1 MVSVFRHTFVVMASL
16 CALGL
21 VPGPARGQSAA
32 VPPENDPVL
41 QALIEEALARNPDL
55 HAAQSAI
62 SAAQTA
68 TERARALPDPMV
80 SMTYTNDGWAPS
92 LGSMPMTTLGFMVSQ
107 SLPYSGK
114 RDLRASLAAS
124 QARQAEP
131 ALARARLA
139 LEGAV
144 RRAYY
149 GLLLARELQALTAEQ
164 RELLQQIEVVAR
176 ARYAVGQGAQPDV
189 LRVQTEVTRIE
200 QRVIEQAA
208 EAEVRLAEINR
219 LLARPLDTPV
229 ETTARLTL
237 LPLGAPADEMLDQAR
252 AVSPEL
258 RSAALAIETSTAAA
272 AVARRDLK
280 PDFSVQGGYMN
291 RGGLDAMWLAGVG
304 ISWPF
309 NKKARESAVAEA
321 EIRAKGGSH
330 VVESM
335 GLQLAYKTRE
345 RFTRAKSLEKLVT
358 LYDDGIIPQDQM
370 TVEATLT
377 SYQTGRVPFVSV
389 LEAMTALYADRW
401 ARAGLVAD
409 HARLRASLREA
420 SLDGGPDVSQTSAPV
435 AGGLSSGQ
443 TAGGMSGG
451 MGGK

>member
-1 MVSVFRHTFVVMASL
+1 MF
-16 CALGL
+16 L
-21 VPGPARGQSAA
+21 VPGRAFVVILSAGALLATPASARGQTAA
-32 VPPENDPVL
+32 LPVDNDPFL
-41 QALIEEALARNPDL
+41 QALIDEALARSPDL

-62 SAAQTA
+62 AAAQTA

-80 SMTYTNDGWAPS
+80 SITYTNDGWAPS

-107 SLPYSGK
+107 PLPYSGK

-124 QARQAEP
+124 QARQVEP

-149 GLLLARELQALTAEQ
+149 GLLLARERQALTAEQ

-200 QRVIEQAA
+200 QRAIEQAA
-208 EAEVRLAEINR
+208 EAEVRVAELNR
-219 LLARPLDTPV
+219 LLARPLDAPIDTA
-229 ETTARLTL
+229 ARLTL
-237 LPLGAPADEMLDQAR
+237 VPLAEPVEDALAQTR

-258 RSAALAIETSTAAA
+258 HGAALAIEASTAAA
-272 AVARRDLK
+272 ALARRDLK
-280 PDFSVQGGYMN
+280 PDFSVQAGYMN

-304 ISWPF
+304 ITWPF

-330 VVESM
+330 VVESL

-345 RFTRAKSLEKLVT
+345 RFTRAKSVEKLVA
-358 LYDDGIIPQDQM
+358 LYDGGIIPQDQM
-370 TVEATLT
+370 TVESSITN
-377 SYQTGRVPFVSV
+377 YQTGGVPFISV
-389 LEAMTALYADRW
+389 LEAMTSLYADRW
-401 ARAGLVAD
+401 TRAGLIAD

-420 SLDGGPDVSQTSAPV
+420 SLDGGPEMSPASAPAPAAMSSAV
-435 AGGLSSGQ
+435 SSGM
-443 TAGGMSGG
+443 GGG

>member
-1 MVSVFRHTFVVMASL
+1 MVSVFRHTLFVIACVF
-16 CALGL
+16 ALGL
-21 VPGPARGQSAA
+21 LPAPARGQATAA
-32 VPPENDPVL
+32 REDDPLL
-41 QALIEEALARNPDL
+41 QALIDEALARNPDL

-62 SAAQTA
+62 AAARTA

-80 SMTYTNDGWAPS
+80 SITYTNDGWAPS

-107 SLPYSGK
+107 ALPYSGK
-114 RDLRASLAAS
+114 RDLRAGLAAS

-131 ALARARLA
+131 ALERARLA

-149 GLLLARELQALTAEQ
+149 GLVLARELEALTAEQ
-164 RELLQQIEVVAR
+164 RGLWRQIEVLAR

-200 QRVIEQAA
+200 RRAIEQAA

-229 ETTARLTL
+229 ATPAALAL
-237 LPLGAPADEMLDQAR
+237 QPLRVSADEAVADAR

-258 RSAALAIETSTAAA
+258 KGAALAVETSTAAA

-304 ISWPF
+304 ITWPF

-330 VVESM
+330 VAESM
-335 GLQLAYKTRE
+335 QLQLAYRTRE
-345 RFTRAKSLEKLVT
+345 RYTRAKAIEKLVA
-358 LYDDGIIPQDQM
+358 LYDGGIVPQNQM

-377 SYQTGRVPFVSV
+377 NYQAGKVPFVSV
-389 LEAMTALYADRW
+389 LEAMTALYEDRW

-409 HARLRASLREA
+409 HAKLRASLREA
-420 SLDGGPDVSQTSAPV
+420 SLDDGGGMAGAPASAPGTAR
-435 AGGLSSGQ
+435 AGASSGMSS
-443 TAGGMSGG
+443 GMNE
-451 MGGK
+451 K

>member
-1 MVSVFRHTFVVMASL
+1 MLSVFRQTLLVIVCL

-21 VPGPARGQSAA
+21 LPTPARGQSATPA
-32 VPPENDPVL
+32 VEDPLL
-41 QALIEEALARNPDL
+41 QALIDEALARNPDL
-55 HAAQSAI
+55 RAAQSAI

-68 TERARALPDPMV
+68 TARARALPDPMV

-107 SLPYSGK
+107 PLPYSGK
-114 RDLRASLAAS
+114 RDLRAALATS
-124 QARQAEP
+124 QARQYEP

-149 GLLLARELQALTAEQ
+149 GLLLARERQALTDEQ
-164 RELLQQIEVVAR
+164 RDLLRQIETVAR

-219 LLARPLDTPV
+219 LLARPLDTPI
-229 ETTARLTL
+229 ETAARLAL
-237 LPLGAPADEMLDQAR
+237 APLGGSAAEVIEQAR
-252 AVSPEL
+252 TASPEL
-258 RSAALAIETSTAAA
+258 RGAALAIETSSAAA

-280 PDFSVQGGYMN
+280 PDFSVQAGYMN

-309 NKKARESAVAEA
+309 SKKARESTIAEA

-330 VVESM
+330 IIESM

-345 RFTRAKSLEKLVT
+345 RYTRARALEKLVA
-358 LYDDGIIPQDQM
+358 LYDGGIIPQDQM

-377 SYQTGRVPFVSV
+377 SYQTGKVPFVSV

-409 HARLRASLREA
+409 HARLLAGLREA
-420 SLDGGPDVSQTSAPV
+420 SLEGDAEMSAPSAPAAGTTSA
-435 AGGLSSGQ
+435 GL
-443 TAGGMSGG
+443 AGGMTSG
-451 MGGK
+451 MSGK

>member
-1 MVSVFRHTFVVMASL
+1 MLYLAPSLAS
-16 CALGL
+16 
-21 VPGPARGQSAA
+21 GQSASEQA
-32 VPPENDPVL
+32 GDDTVL
-41 QALIEEALARNPDL
+41 QSLIAEALARNPDL

-62 SAAQTA
+62 AAAQTS

-80 SMTYTNDGWAPS
+80 SVTYTNDGWAPS
-92 LGSMPMTTLGFMVSQ
+92 LGGMPMTTLGFMVSQ

-124 QARQAEP
+124 QARQVEP

-149 GLLLARELQALTAEQ
+149 GLLLARELQALTAAQ

-200 QRVIEQAA
+200 QRVIEQAT

-219 LLARPLDTPV
+219 LLARPLDTPL
-229 ETTARLTL
+229 ESTARLAL
-237 LPLGAPADEMLDQAR
+237 SPLGTPADEMLDQAR
-252 AVSPEL
+252 AISPEL

-335 GLQLAYKTRE
+335 GLQLRSGPANA
-345 RFTRAKSLEKLVT
+345 TRARNRWKSSSRST
-358 LYDDGIIPQDQM
+358 
-370 TVEATLT
+370 TAA
-377 SYQTGRVPFVSV
+377 SSRRTG
-389 LEAMTALYADRW
+389 
-401 ARAGLVAD
+401 
-409 HARLRASLREA
+409 
-420 SLDGGPDVSQTSAPV
+420 
-435 AGGLSSGQ
+435 
-443 TAGGMSGG
+443 
-451 MGGK
+451 

>member
-1 MVSVFRHTFVVMASL
+1 MVSVFRHTLVVIVSL
-16 CALGL
+16 GAMCLA
-21 VPGPARGQSAA
+21 PGPAHGQAAA
-32 VPPENDPVL
+32 VPVENDPVL
-41 QALIEEALARNPDL
+41 QALIDEALARNPDL

-62 SAAQTA
+62 AAAHTA
-68 TERARALPDPMV
+68 TERARVLPDPMV
-80 SMTYTNDGWAPS
+80 SMTFTNDGWAPS

-164 RELLQQIEVVAR
+164 RELLQQVEVVAR

-219 LLARPLDTPV
+219 LLARPLDTPL
-229 ETTARLTL
+229 ETTARLAL
-237 LPLGAPADEMLDQAR
+237 SPLGARTDEMLDQAR

-345 RFTRAKSLEKLVT
+345 RFTRAKSLEKLVA
-358 LYDDGIIPQDQM
+358 LYDGGIIPQDQM

-377 SYQTGRVPFVSV
+377 SYQTGKVPFVSV

-420 SLDGGPDVSQTSAPV
+420 SLDGGSEMSPASAPA
-435 AGGLSSGQ
+435 AGTSSAGL
-443 TAGGMSGG
+443 AGGMTSG
-451 MGGK
+451 MSGK

>member
-1 MVSVFRHTFVVMASL
+1 MVSVFRHMLLVIACV

-21 VPGPARGQSAA
+21 SPAPARGQAA
-32 VPPENDPVL
+32 AEDDPLL
-41 QALIEEALARNPDL
+41 QALIDEALARNPDL
-55 HAAQSAI
+55 HAAQAAI
-62 SAAQTA
+62 AAARTS

-80 SMTYTNDGWAPS
+80 SITYTNDGWAPS

-107 SLPYSGK
+107 PLPYSGK
-114 RDLRASLAAS
+114 RDLRAGLSAS

-131 ALARARLA
+131 ALERARLT

-149 GLLLARELQALTAEQ
+149 GLVLARELEALTAEQ
-164 RELLQQIEVVAR
+164 RDLWRQIEVLAR

-200 QRVIEQAA
+200 LRAIEQAA
-208 EAEVRLAEINR
+208 ETEVRLAEINR

-229 ETTARLTL
+229 ATPAALALQPLTAS
-237 LPLGAPADEMLDQAR
+237 ADEAIAAAR

-258 RSAALAIETSTAAA
+258 KGAALAIETSTAAA

-304 ISWPF
+304 ITWPF

-330 VVESM
+330 IVESM
-335 GLQLAYKTRE
+335 QLQLAYRTRE
-345 RFTRAKSLEKLVT
+345 RYTRAKAIEKLVS
-358 LYDDGIIPQDQM
+358 LYDDGIVPQNLM

-377 SYQTGRVPFVSV
+377 NYQAGKVPFVSV

-409 HARLRASLREA
+409 HAKLRASLREA
-420 SLDGGPDVSQTSAPV
+420 SLDDGGGMAGAPASAPGAAR
-435 AGGLSSGQ
+435 AGASS
-443 TAGGMSGG
+443 GMSGG
-451 MGGK
+451 MNGK

>member
-1 MVSVFRHTFVVMASL
+1 MVSVFRHTLVVIACV

-21 VPGPARGQSAA
+21 LPAPARGQAAA
-32 VPPENDPVL
+32 VAVEDDPVL
-41 QALIEEALARNPDL
+41 QALIDEALARNPDL

-62 SAAQTA
+62 SAARTS
-68 TERARALPDPMV
+68 TERSRALPDPMV
-80 SMTYTNDGWAPS
+80 SVTYTNDGWAPS

-107 SLPYSGK
+107 PLPYSGK
-114 RDLRASLAAS
+114 RDLRAGLAAS

-131 ALARARLA
+131 ALERARLA

-149 GLLLARELQALTAEQ
+149 GLVLARELEALTAEQ
-164 RELLQQIEVVAR
+164 RELWRQIEVLAR

-200 QRVIEQAA
+200 LRAIEQAA

-219 LLARPLDTPV
+219 LLARSPETPV
-229 ETTARLTL
+229 ATPAALALQPLTAS
-237 LPLGAPADEMLDQAR
+237 ADEAVAAAR
-252 AVSPEL
+252 VVSPEL
-258 RSAALAIETSTAAA
+258 KGAALAIETSTAAA

-304 ISWPF
+304 ITWPF

-330 VVESM
+330 VAESM
-335 GLQLAYKTRE
+335 HLQLAYRTRE
-345 RFTRAKSLEKLVT
+345 RYTRAKAIEKLVA
-358 LYDDGIIPQDQM
+358 LYDGGIVPQNQM

-377 SYQTGRVPFVSV
+377 NYQAGKVPFVSV

-409 HARLRASLREA
+409 HAKLRASLREA
-420 SLDGGPDVSQTSAPV
+420 GLDDGGGMAGAPASAPGTAR
-435 AGGLSSGQ
+435 AGASSGI
-443 TAGGMSGG
+443 SGG
-451 MGGK
+451 MNGK

>member
-1 MVSVFRHTFVVMASL
+1 MLSVFRRTLVLFAG
-16 CALGL
+16 LGAFCFMP
-21 VPGPARGQSAA
+21 VPAHGQAAA
-32 VPPENDPVL
+32 VPVEDDPVL
-41 QALIEEALARNPDL
+41 QALIEEALARSPDL
-55 HAAQSAI
+55 HAAQSVI
-62 SAAQTA
+62 SAARAA

-92 LGSMPMTTLGFMVSQ
+92 LGNMPMTTLGFMVSQ
-107 SLPYSGK
+107 ALPYSGK
-114 RDLRASLAAS
+114 RDLRANLAAS
-124 QARQAEP
+124 EARQYEP

-144 RRAYY
+144 RRAYS

-164 RELLQQIEVVAR
+164 RELWQQIEVVAR

-200 QRVIEQAA
+200 QRAIEQAA
-208 EAEVRLAEINR
+208 EAEIRLAEINR

-229 ETTARLTL
+229 DTTSRLALSPLDGSAEDAFAR
-237 LPLGAPADEMLDQAR
+237 AR

-258 RSAALAIETSTAAA
+258 QGAALAIETSTATA

-280 PDFSVQGGYMN
+280 PDFSVQAGYMN

-304 ISWPF
+304 VSWPF

-330 VVESM
+330 VVESI
-335 GLQLAYKTRE
+335 GLQLAFKTRE
-345 RFTRAKSLEKLVT
+345 RFTRAKALEKLVA
-358 LYDDGIIPQDQM
+358 LYDGGIIPQDQM
-370 TVEATLT
+370 TVESSITN
-377 SYQTGRVPFVSV
+377 YQTGRVPFVSV
-389 LEAMTALYADRW
+389 LEAMSSLYADRW
-401 ARAGLVAD
+401 ARAGFLAD

-420 SLDGGPDVSQTSAPV
+420 SLDGGPEMSPASAP
-435 AGGLSSGQ
+435 AAASGSTGQSGGM
-443 TAGGMSGG
+443 AGGMSG
-451 MGGK
+451 K

>member
-1 MVSVFRHTFVVMASL
+1 MVSVFRRTLLVVACL
-16 CALGL
+16 CALVL
-21 VPGPARGQSAA
+21 VPGPARGQAIAA
-32 VPPENDPVL
+32 AEDDPVL
-41 QALIEEALARNPDL
+41 QALIEEALARSPDL

-149 GLLLARELQALTAEQ
+149 GLLLARELQSLTAEQ

-219 LLARPLDTPV
+219 LLARPLDTPL

-237 LPLGAPADEMLDQAR
+237 SPLSAPADELLDQAR

-345 RFTRAKSLEKLVT
+345 RFTRAKSLEKLVA
-358 LYDDGIIPQDQM
+358 LYDGGIIPQDQM

-377 SYQTGRVPFVSV
+377 SYQTGKVPFVSV

-401 ARAGLVAD
+401 TRAGLLAD

-420 SLDGGPDVSQTSAPV
+420 SLDGAAEMSPASAPT
-435 AGGLSSGQ
+435 AGGSSAGQ
-443 TAGGMSGG
+443 AGAMAGGMSG
-451 MGGK
+451 K

>member
-16 CALGL
+16 CALVL
-21 VPGPARGQSAA
+21 AARTCQRASRLPSRPRTTRCCRRSSRKRSRAT
-32 VPPENDPVL
+32 PTCM
-41 QALIEEALARNPDL
+41 RR
-55 HAAQSAI
+55 SRRI

-219 LLARPLDTPV
+219 LLARPLDTPI
-229 ETTARLTL
+229 ETTARLAL
-237 LPLGAPADEMLDQAR
+237 SPLGAPADDDAR
-252 AVSPEL
+252 PG
-258 RSAALAIETSTAAA
+258 
-272 AVARRDLK
+272 ARRQ
-280 PDFSVQGGYMN
+280 P
-291 RGGLDAMWLAGVG
+291 RAAG
-304 ISWPF
+304 
-309 NKKARESAVAEA
+309 ARRS
-321 EIRAKGGSH
+321 
-330 VVESM
+330 
-335 GLQLAYKTRE
+335 
-345 RFTRAKSLEKLVT
+345 
-358 LYDDGIIPQDQM
+358 
-370 TVEATLT
+370 
-377 SYQTGRVPFVSV
+377 
-389 LEAMTALYADRW
+389 
-401 ARAGLVAD
+401 
-409 HARLRASLREA
+409 RLR
-420 SLDGGPDVSQTSAPV
+420 PAPRPPPWR
-435 AGGLSSGQ
+435 AAISSPTFQ
-443 TAGGMSGG
+443 FRAAT
-451 MGGK
+451 

>member
-1 MVSVFRHTFVVMASL
+1 MVSVFRRTLLVVACL
-16 CALGL
+16 CAQVL
-21 VPGPARGQSAA
+21 VPGPARGQAIAA
-32 VPPENDPVL
+32 AEDDPVL
-41 QALIEEALARNPDL
+41 QALIEEALARSPDL

-131 ALARARLA
+131 ALSRARLA

-149 GLLLARELQALTAEQ
+149 GLLLARELQSLTAEQ

-219 LLARPLDTPV
+219 LLARPLDTPL

-237 LPLGAPADEMLDQAR
+237 SPLSGPADELLDQAR

-345 RFTRAKSLEKLVT
+345 RFTRAKSLEKLVA
-358 LYDDGIIPQDQM
+358 LYDGGIIPQDQM

-377 SYQTGRVPFVSV
+377 SYQTGKVPFVSV

-401 ARAGLVAD
+401 TRAGFLAD

-420 SLDGGPDVSQTSAPV
+420 SLDGAAEMSPASAP
-435 AGGLSSGQ
+435 
-443 TAGGMSGG
+443 TAGGSSAGQAGAMAGG
-451 MGGK
+451 MTGK

>member
-1 MVSVFRHTFVVMASL
+1 MVSVIRRAFVVVISL
-16 CALGL
+16 CALCL
-21 VPGPARGQSAA
+21 APEPARGQAA
-32 VPPENDPVL
+32 APAEDDPVL
-41 QALIEEALARNPDL
+41 QALIAEALERSPDL
-55 HAAQSAI
+55 HAAQSMI
-62 SAAQTA
+62 SAAQA
-68 TERARALPDPMV
+68 STERARALPDPMV
-80 SMTYTNDGWAPS
+80 SVTYTNDGWAPS

-107 SLPYSGK
+107 QLPYSGK
-114 RDLRASLAAS
+114 RDLRVSLATS
-124 QARQAEP
+124 QARQLEP
-131 ALARARLA
+131 SLARAQLA

-149 GLLLARELQALTAEQ
+149 GLLLARELQALAAGQ
-164 RELLQQIEVVAR
+164 RDLWQQIEVVAR
-176 ARYAVGQGAQPDV
+176 ARYAVGQGALPDV
-189 LRVQTEVTRIE
+189 LRIQTEVTRVE
-200 QRVIEQAA
+200 QRAIEQAA
-208 EAEVRLAEINR
+208 EAEVSLARMNR
-219 LLARPLDTPV
+219 LLARPLDTPL
-229 ETTARLTL
+229 ETTRRLAL
-237 LPLGAPADEMLDQAR
+237 SPLAGSAEEAIEQAKS
-252 AVSPEL
+252 VSPEL
-258 RSAALAIETSTAAA
+258 KAAALAIETSMAAA
-272 AVARRDLK
+272 ALARRDLK

-304 ISWPF
+304 ISLPF

-377 SYQTGRVPFVSV
+377 SYQTGKVPFVSV

-420 SLDGGPDVSQTSAPV
+420 SLDGGSEMSPASAPAAGTTSA
-435 AGGLSSGQ
+435 GL
-443 TAGGMSGG
+443 AGGMTSG
-451 MGGK
+451 MSGK

>member
-1 MVSVFRHTFVVMASL
+1 MVSVVRHTLLVIACL

-21 VPGPARGQSAA
+21 LPAPARGQAIAA
-32 VPPENDPVL
+32 AEDDPLL
-41 QALIEEALARNPDL
+41 QALIDEALARNPDL

-62 SAAQTA
+62 AAARTA

-80 SMTYTNDGWAPS
+80 SVTYTNDGWAPS

-107 SLPYSGK
+107 PLPYSGK
-114 RDLRASLAAS
+114 RDLRAGLAAS

-131 ALARARLA
+131 ALERARLA
-139 LEGAV
+139 IEGAV
-144 RRAYY
+144 RRGYY
-149 GLLLARELQALTAEQ
+149 GLVLARELEALTAEQ
-164 RELLQQIEVVAR
+164 RELWRQIEVLAR

-189 LRVQTEVTRIE
+189 LRVQTELTRIE
-200 QRVIEQAA
+200 LRAIEQAA
-208 EAEVRLAEINR
+208 EADVRLAEINR

-229 ETTARLTL
+229 ATPAALAL
-237 LPLGAPADEMLDQAR
+237 VPLRDSADEAIAGAR

-258 RSAALAIETSTAAA
+258 KGATLAIETSTAAA

-304 ISWPF
+304 ITWPF
-309 NKKARESAVAEA
+309 NRKARESAVAEA

-335 GLQLAYKTRE
+335 QLQLAYRTRE
-345 RFTRAKSLEKLVT
+345 RYTRAKAIEKLVA
-358 LYDDGIIPQDQM
+358 LYDGGIVPQDQM

-377 SYQTGRVPFVSV
+377 NYQAGKVPFVSV

-420 SLDGGPDVSQTSAPV
+420 SLDDGAGMAAAPASAPV
-435 AGGLSSGQ
+435 TAQAGASSGMS
-443 TAGGMSGG
+443 AGMT
-451 MGGK
+451 GK

>member
-1 MVSVFRHTFVVMASL
+1 MVSVFPRTFATLL
-16 CALGL
+16 CAAALCL
-21 VPGPARGQSAA
+21 VPCPVHGQTDA
-32 VPPENDPVL
+32 VPVDNDPFL
-41 QALIEEALARNPDL
+41 QALIDEALARNPDL

-62 SAAQTA
+62 SAAQA
-68 TERARALPDPMV
+68 STERARALPDPMV
-80 SMTYTNDGWAPS
+80 SVTYTNDGWAPT

-107 SLPYSGK
+107 ALPYSGK
-114 RDLRASLAAS
+114 RDLRAALAAS
-124 QARQAEP
+124 QARQFEP

-164 RELLQQIEVVAR
+164 RELWQQIEVVAR

-189 LRVQTEVTRIE
+189 LRVQTEVTRIQ
-200 QRVIEQAA
+200 QRAIEQAT
-208 EAEVRLAEINR
+208 EADVRLAEINR

-229 ETTARLTL
+229 DTTATL
-237 LPLGAPADEMLDQAR
+237 ALAPLAASAEEAVAEAR

-258 RSAALAIETSTAAA
+258 RSAALAIEANEAAA

-280 PDFSVQGGYMN
+280 PDFSIQGGYMN

-304 ISWPF
+304 ITWPF

-345 RFTRAKSLEKLVT
+345 RFTRAKSLEKLVA
-358 LYDDGIIPQDQM
+358 LYDGGIIPQDQM
-370 TVEATLT
+370 TVESSITN
-377 SYQTGRVPFVSV
+377 YQTGGVPFVSV
-389 LEAMTALYADRW
+389 LEAMTSLYADRW
-401 ARAGLVAD
+401 TRAGLVAD
-409 HARLRASLREA
+409 HARLLASLREA
-420 SLDGGPDVSQTSAPV
+420 SLDGSSDMPQASAP
-435 AGGLSSGQ
+435 APATMSTGS
-443 TAGGMSGG
+443 TGMSGG
-451 MGGK
+451 MTGK

>member
-1 MVSVFRHTFVVMASL
+1 MVSMFHCSLAALL
-16 CALGL
+16 CAAALCL
-21 VPGPARGQSAA
+21 APCPAHGQTDVLPADS
-32 VPPENDPVL
+32 DPVL
-41 QALIEEALARNPDL
+41 RALIDEALARNPDL

-62 SAAQTA
+62 SAAQASTA
-68 TERARALPDPMV
+68 RARALPDPMV
-80 SMTYTNDGWAPS
+80 SVTYTNDGWAPT

-107 SLPYSGK
+107 ALPYAGK
-114 RDLRASLAAS
+114 RDLRAGLAAS
-124 QARQAEP
+124 QARQYEP

-139 LEGAV
+139 LESAV

-149 GLLLARELQALTAEQ
+149 GLLLARELHALTIEQ
-164 RELLQQIEVVAR
+164 RGLWQQIEVVAR

-200 QRVIEQAA
+200 QRAIEQAA

-219 LLARPLDTPV
+219 LLARPLDTPL
-229 ETTARLTL
+229 ETGARLAL
-237 LPLGAPADEMLDQAR
+237 SPLAASADEAIARAR

-258 RSAALAIETSTAAA
+258 QGAALAIETNTAAA

-280 PDFSVQGGYMN
+280 PDFSVQAGYMN

-321 EIRAKGGSH
+321 ELRAKGGSH
-330 VVESM
+330 VVESV

-345 RFTRAKSLEKLVT
+345 RVTRAKALEKLVA
-358 LYDDGIIPQDQM
+358 LYDGGIIPQDQM
-370 TVEATLT
+370 TVEATIT
-377 SYQTGRVPFVSV
+377 SYQTGKVPFVSV

-409 HARLRASLREA
+409 HARLLAGLREA
-420 SLDGGPDVSQTSAPV
+420 SLDGGADMSSAPAQA
-435 AGGLSSGQ
+435 AGNASANQ
-443 TAGGMSGG
+443 TGGMAGGMA
-451 MGGK
+451 GK

>member
-21 VPGPARGQSAA
+21 VPGSARGQTAM

-62 SAAQTA
+62 SAARTA
-68 TERARALPDPMV
+68 TERARILPDPMV

-164 RELLQQIEVVAR
+164 RGLLQQIEVVAR

-219 LLARPLDTPV
+219 LLARPLDTPL
-229 ETTARLTL
+229 ETTARLAL
-237 LPLGAPADEMLDQAR
+237 SPLSVPADELLDQAR

-345 RFTRAKSLEKLVT
+345 RFTRAKSLEKLVA

-389 LEAMTALYADRW
+389 LEAMTALYTDRW

-420 SLDGGPDVSQTSAPV
+420 SLDGGSEMSPASAPA
-435 AGGLSSGQ
+435 AGTSSAGL
-443 TAGGMSGG
+443 AGGMTSG
-451 MGGK
+451 MSGK

>member
-1 MVSVFRHTFVVMASL
+1 MVSVFRRTLLVIACL

-21 VPGPARGQSAA
+21 LPSPARGQAIAA
-32 VPPENDPVL
+32 AEDDPVL
-41 QALIEEALARNPDL
+41 QALIEEALARSPDL

-62 SAAQTA
+62 AAARTA
-68 TERARALPDPMV
+68 TERARVLPDPMV

-124 QARQAEP
+124 QARQVEP

-219 LLARPLDTPV
+219 LLARPLDTPL
-229 ETTARLTL
+229 ETTARLAL
-237 LPLGAPADEMLDQAR
+237 SPLGAPADEMLDQAR
-252 AVSPEL
+252 AISPEL

-345 RFTRAKSLEKLVT
+345 RFTRAKSLEKLVA
-358 LYDDGIIPQDQM
+358 LYDGGIIPQDEM

-377 SYQTGRVPFVSV
+377 SYQTGKVPFVSV

-420 SLDGGPDVSQTSAPV
+420 SLDGGSEMSPASAPAAGTTSAGP
-435 AGGLSSGQ
+435 
-443 TAGGMSGG
+443 AGGMTSG
-451 MGGK
+451 MSGK

>member
-1 MVSVFRHTFVVMASL
+1 MVSVFRRTLLVIACL

-21 VPGPARGQSAA
+21 LPSPARGQAIAA
-32 VPPENDPVL
+32 AEDDPVL
-41 QALIEEALARNPDL
+41 QALIEEALARSPDL

-62 SAAQTA
+62 AAARTA
-68 TERARALPDPMV
+68 TERARVLPDPMV

-124 QARQAEP
+124 QARQVEP

-219 LLARPLDTPV
+219 LLARPLDTPL
-229 ETTARLTL
+229 ETTARLAL
-237 LPLGAPADEMLDQAR
+237 SPLGAPADEMLDQAR
-252 AVSPEL
+252 AISPEL

-345 RFTRAKSLEKLVT
+345 RFTRAKSLEKLVA
-358 LYDDGIIPQDQM
+358 LYDGGIIPQDQM

-377 SYQTGRVPFVSV
+377 SYQTGKVPFVSV

-420 SLDGGPDVSQTSAPV
+420 SLDGGSEMSPASAPA
-435 AGGLSSGQ
+435 AGTGSAGL
-443 TAGGMSGG
+443 AGGMTSG
-451 MGGK
+451 MSGKQE

>member
-1 MVSVFRHTFVVMASL
+1 VFRRTLLVIACL

-21 VPGPARGQSAA
+21 LPGPARGQTTTAA
-32 VPPENDPVL
+32 EDGPLL
-41 QALIEEALARNPDL
+41 QALIDEALARNPDL
-55 HAAQSAI
+55 HAAHSAI
-62 SAAQTA
+62 AAA
-68 TERARALPDPMV
+68 RMSTERARALPDPMV
-80 SMTYTNDGWAPS
+80 SVTYTNDGWAPS
-92 LGSMPMTTLGFMVSQ
+92 LGSMPMTTLGVMVSQ
-107 SLPYSGK
+107 ALPYSGK
-114 RDLRASLAAS
+114 RDLRAGLAAS

-131 ALARARLA
+131 ALERARLA
-139 LEGAV
+139 IEGAV

-149 GLLLARELQALTAEQ
+149 GLVLARELEALTAEQ
-164 RELLQQIEVVAR
+164 RELWRQIEVLAR

-200 QRVIEQAA
+200 LRAIEQAA

-229 ETTARLTL
+229 ATPAALAL
-237 LPLGAPADEMLDQAR
+237 APLERSADEAIADAR

-258 RSAALAIETSTAAA
+258 KGAALAIETSTAAA

-330 VVESM
+330 VAESM
-335 GLQLAYKTRE
+335 QLQLAYRTRE
-345 RFTRAKSLEKLVT
+345 RYTRAKAIEKLIA
-358 LYDDGIIPQDQM
+358 LYDGGIVPQNRM

-377 SYQTGRVPFVSV
+377 SYQAGKVPFVSV
-389 LEAMTALYADRW
+389 LEAMAALYADRW

-409 HARLRASLREA
+409 HAKLRASLREA
-420 SLDGGPDVSQTSAPV
+420 SLDAGGEMSGAAASAPAAV
-435 AGGLSSGQ
+435 PAGTTGGML
-443 TAGGMSGG
+443 AGMSG
-451 MGGK
+451 K

>member
-1 MVSVFRHTFVVMASL
+1 MVSVFRHTLVVIACV

-21 VPGPARGQSAA
+21 LPAPARGQAAA
-32 VPPENDPVL
+32 VAVEDDPVL
-41 QALIEEALARNPDL
+41 QALIDEALARNPDL

-62 SAAQTA
+62 AAARTS

-80 SMTYTNDGWAPS
+80 SVTYTNDGWAPS

-107 SLPYSGK
+107 ALPYSGK
-114 RDLRASLAAS
+114 RDLRAGLAAS

-131 ALARARLA
+131 ALERARLA

-149 GLLLARELQALTAEQ
+149 GLVLARELEALTAEQ
-164 RELLQQIEVVAR
+164 RELWRQIEVLAR

-200 QRVIEQAA
+200 LRAIEQAA
-208 EAEVRLAEINR
+208 EAEVRLAEVNR

-229 ETTARLTL
+229 AT
-237 LPLGAPADEMLDQAR
+237 P
-252 AVSPEL
+252 
-258 RSAALAIETSTAAA
+258 AALALQPLRVSADEAVANARAASTELKGAALAVEASTAAA

-304 ISWPF
+304 ITWPF

-330 VVESM
+330 VAESM
-335 GLQLAYKTRE
+335 QLQLAYRTRE
-345 RFTRAKSLEKLVT
+345 RYTRAKAIEKLVA
-358 LYDDGIIPQDQM
+358 LYDGGIVPQNQM

-377 SYQTGRVPFVSV
+377 NYQAGKVPFVSV

-401 ARAGLVAD
+401 ARAGLLAD
-409 HARLRASLREA
+409 HAKLRASLREA
-420 SLDGGPDVSQTSAPV
+420 GLDDGGGMAGAPASAPGTAR
-435 AGGLSSGQ
+435 AGASSGI
-443 TAGGMSGG
+443 SGG
-451 MGGK
+451 MNGK

>member
-1 MVSVFRHTFVVMASL
+1 MVSVFRRMLVVIGSL

-21 VPGPARGQSAA
+21 VPGSARGQTAA
-32 VPPENDPVL
+32 LPPENDPVL
-41 QALIEEALARNPDL
+41 QALIEEALARSPDL

-80 SMTYTNDGWAPS
+80 SMTYTNDGWAPT

-149 GLLLARELQALTAEQ
+149 GLLLARELQALTADQ
-164 RELLQQIEVVAR
+164 RELLQQVEVVAR

-208 EAEVRLAEINR
+208 EAEVRLAEVNR
-219 LLARPLDTPV
+219 LLARPLDTPL
-229 ETTARLTL
+229 ETTARLAL
-237 LPLGAPADEMLDQAR
+237 SPLGAPADELLDQAR

-258 RSAALAIETSTAAA
+258 QERG
-272 AVARRDLK
+272 ARD
-280 PDFSVQGGYMN
+280 
-291 RGGLDAMWLAGVG
+291 
-304 ISWPF
+304 
-309 NKKARESAVAEA
+309 
-321 EIRAKGGSH
+321 
-330 VVESM
+330 
-335 GLQLAYKTRE
+335 
-345 RFTRAKSLEKLVT
+345 
-358 LYDDGIIPQDQM
+358 
-370 TVEATLT
+370 
-377 SYQTGRVPFVSV
+377 
-389 LEAMTALYADRW
+389 
-401 ARAGLVAD
+401 
-409 HARLRASLREA
+409 
-420 SLDGGPDVSQTSAPV
+420 
-435 AGGLSSGQ
+435 
-443 TAGGMSGG
+443 
-451 MGGK
+451 